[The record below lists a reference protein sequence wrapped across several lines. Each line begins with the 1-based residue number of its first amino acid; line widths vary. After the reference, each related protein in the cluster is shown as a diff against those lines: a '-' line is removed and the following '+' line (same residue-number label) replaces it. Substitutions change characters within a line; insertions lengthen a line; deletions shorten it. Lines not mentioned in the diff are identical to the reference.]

1 MNVLQ
6 GYIFLWNI
14 CYEMWLFYTYV
25 NVLQEIN
32 IVVEY
37 LLRNVVFLHTSK
49 RTAGDIYCCG
59 IFVTKFGFSTH
70 K

>member
-37 LLRNVVFLHTSK
+37 LLCNVAFLHISEC
-49 RTAGDIYCCG
+49 TAADVNCFRLVG
-59 IFVTKFGFSTH
+59 K
-70 K
+70 